1 MVNILKSQFKKIF
14 VDFFSYILKINVE
27 VPYEIFYFNIYNS
40 LFNAMG
46 TGD

>member
-1 MVNILKSQFKKIF
+1 MVNIPKSQFKKIF

-27 VPYEIFYFNIYNS
+27 AKYEKFYFAIFNS